1 MEKPQR
7 KLMKPRNKNGFSM
20 RSITLLKLRI
30 TEQKLKK
37 TQITRQVIKKKRVDT
52 LLKIPKILKA

>member
-37 TQITRQVIKKKRVDT
+37 TQITR
-52 LLKIPKILKA
+52 